1 MWRKH
6 KSTDT
11 NKKAEIL
18 KEINVLTEEIDKI
31 QAQKKACIRIV
42 AIYKEIKETYE
53 KQLKEKE
60 ELNNFIYTSLIKN
73 SKKLR

>member
-42 AIYKEIKETYE
+42 ARYKEIKETYE